1 MEGKQTRMALTQD
14 GVETVSEKEK
24 GMMRHSEQLADL
36 AKALSAA
43 QGEME
48 NAAKAKLNPHFKS
61 KYADLGS
68 VWDAIREPLA
78 KNGLSVIQ
86 LPFTDEAGLVRM
98 STLLMHA
105 SGQWIEASYA
115 LPPTKADPQG
125 FGSAITYM
133 KRYALTGLGV
143 APEDDDGNAASV
155 KSGRGGTITEDQ
167 VETIFDLIKLTKSDT
182 LKLCKYVGVESVSD
196 ISVKDYEKV
205 ITALNLKVKAVQQ

>member
-1 MEGKQTRMALTQD
+1 
-14 GVETVSEKEK
+14 
-24 GMMRHSEQLADL
+24 MMRHSESLSDL

-78 KNGLSVIQ
+78 KNGLSVVQ
-86 LPFTDEAGLVRM
+86 LPFTDEAGAVRV

-115 LPPTKADPQG
+115 LPPTKGDAQG
-125 FGSAITYM
+125 YGSAITYM
-133 KRYALTGLGV
+133 KRYALTGMGV

-155 KSGRGGTITEDQ
+155 RGNGAKASIISEEQ
-167 VETIFDLIKLTKSDT
+167 AETIFDLIKRAKADT
-182 LKLCKYVGVESVSD
+182 AKFCAYMGVASVPD
-196 ISVKDYEKV
+196 IIAHDYEKAIV
-205 ITALNLKVKAVQQ
+205 ALNKRATQ